1 MPATLPAPSAEA
13 AQHSARLVEY
23 IRRDI
28 AAHDGWISFARYM
41 ELALYAPGL
50 GYYTAGAHKF
60 GEAGDFITAPEL
72 SPLFGRT
79 LARQVAE
86 IMLHSA
92 PHILELGAGSGKL
105 AADML
110 AELEQL
116 GSLPDSYAILEVSAD
131 LRERQQALIAERLP
145 HLLDRVHWLDA
156 LPEKFSGAI
165 VANEVLDALLVHLV
179 HWRAAAE
186 ILPSPTSGESVARG
200 AKPAG
205 GEGYYSTTLPL
216 SPTPLP
222 EGARGLVLMERG
234 VGMSDNGF
242 IWQERAISNIELLHA
257 AQQISVPDDYVS
269 EICLASR
276 GLVNSLAQLLEQG
289 ALLFIDYG
297 FGAREYFHPQRSSG
311 TLMCHYRHHAHS
323 DPFLLPGLQDIT
335 AHVNFT
341 DIAESGIDA
350 GLELAGYTSQAHFLI
365 NCGITGLM
373 QDTSPENLRD
383 YLPLSAQLQKLTS
396 PAEMGEL
403 FKVIALGKKITE
415 PLCGFVRGDLTRT
428 L

>member
-1 MPATLPAPSAEA
+1 MPLCELYPTMPATLPAPGAEA
-13 AQHSARLVEY
+13 AQHSALLTGF

-28 AAHDGWISFARYM
+28 AAQGGLISFARYM

-86 IMLHSA
+86 IMSRSA

-131 LRERQQALIAERLP
+131 LRARQQALIRERLP
-145 HLLDRVHWLDA
+145 HLHDRVQWLDA

-165 VANEVLDALLVHLV
+165 IANEVLDALPVHLV
-179 HWRAAAE
+179 HWRDSA
-186 ILPSPTSGESVARG
+186 IN
-200 AKPAG
+200 
-205 GEGYYSTTLPL
+205 
-216 SPTPLP
+216 
-222 EGARGLVLMERG
+222 ERG
-234 VGMSDNGF
+234 VAVSGNSF
-242 IWQERAISNIELLHA
+242 IWQERAISDAALLDA
-257 AQQISVPDDYVS
+257 ARKIKVPDDYVS
-269 EICLASR
+269 EIGFAAR
-276 GLVNSLAQLLEQG
+276 GLINSLAQCLEQG
-289 ALLFIDYG
+289 AMLFIDYG
-297 FGAREYFHPQRSSG
+297 FGAREFYHPQRRSG
-311 TLMCHYRHHAHS
+311 TLMCHYRHHAHD
-323 DPFLLPGLQDIT
+323 DPFFLPGLQDIT

-341 DIAESGIDA
+341 DIAECGIDA
-350 GLELAGYTSQAHFLI
+350 GLELMGYTNQAFFLI
-365 NCGITGLM
+365 NCGITALL

-403 FKVIALGKKITE
+403 FKVIALGKKQAN
-415 PLCGFVRGDLTRT
+415 PLSGFARGDLTR
-428 L
+428 LL

>member
-1 MPATLPAPSAEA
+1 MPAHPTATLPAPGLEA
-13 AQHSARLVEY
+13 AQHSARLVEL

-28 AAHDGWISFARYM
+28 AAQGGWISFARYM
-41 ELALYAPGL
+41 EMALYAPGL
-50 GYYTAGAHKF
+50 GYYMAGAQKF
-60 GEAGDFITAPEL
+60 GEHGDFITAPEL

-86 IMLHSA
+86 IMASSN

-110 AELEQL
+110 AELEQI

-131 LRERQQALIAERLP
+131 LRARQQALLRERLP

-165 VANEVLDALLVHLV
+165 VANEVLDALPVHLV
-179 HWRAAAE
+179 HWRDSA
-186 ILPSPTSGESVARG
+186 IT
-200 AKPAG
+200 
-205 GEGYYSTTLPL
+205 
-216 SPTPLP
+216 
-222 EGARGLVLMERG
+222 ERG
-234 VGMSDNGF
+234 VALSDNSF
-242 IWQERAISNIELLHA
+242 IWRERAISDAALLDA
-257 AQQISVPDDYVS
+257 AQKIKAPDDYVS
-269 EICLASR
+269 EIFLAAC
-276 GLVNSLAQLLEQG
+276 GLINSLAQRLEQG
-289 ALLFIDYG
+289 AMLFIDYG
-297 FGAREYFHPQRSSG
+297 FGAREFYHPQRSSG
-311 TLMCHYRHHAHS
+311 TLMCHYRHHAHD
-323 DPFLLPGLQDIT
+323 DPLFLPGLQDIT

-341 DIAESGIDA
+341 GIAECGIDA
-350 GLELAGYTSQAHFLI
+350 GLELMGYTSQAFFLI
-365 NCGITGLM
+365 NCGITALL

-403 FKVIALGKKITE
+403 FKVIALGKGIAN
-415 PLCGFVRGDLTRT
+415 PLRGFVRGDLTRS